1 MTFYAF
7 SKIIKQKRIEF
18 WYKQKEMANKIPT
31 QIVRYNRIENGSLEP
46 SFIELQAI
54 CRILKLDLT
63 EILEL
68 KKPIED
74 TIVIFD

>member
-18 WYKQKEMANKIPT
+18 GYKQKEMANKIPT

-46 SFIELQAI
+46 SFIELQTI